1 MNTGLSRRAVL
12 AAASLCLRGRAQPP
26 AQPGNGRLKIA
37 VFSKHLQFLAGDE
50 LAAAAAR
57 IGFDAIDITVRK
69 GGHVEPERVRRELP
83 ALAAQVRA
91 HGLEVSMITTDIA
104 DAATPYAED
113 ILRTMAE
120 LGVRRYRWAG
130 FRYDPEQPYP
140 PQLERLKRRI
150 AALAALNARY
160 QACAMYHT
168 HSGRDLVGASIW
180 DLYILLKEF
189 DPNAVGVNY
198 DVAHAVIEG
207 GLGGWIN
214 SFRIAGPYVRGI
226 AVKDFAWGQTAKG
239 EWQPQ
244 WKPLGQGMVRFPE
257 FLAMVKRSG
266 FSGPVQMHFEY
277 PMGSAPEEVYGAMK
291 RDLAQLRGYL
301 GKAGL

>member
-12 AAASLCLRGRAQPP
+12 AAAGVCLCGRAQPP
-26 AQPGNGRLKIA
+26 QPRNGRLKIA
-37 VFSKHLQFLAGDE
+37 VFSKHLQFLAGGE

-57 IGFDAIDITVRK
+57 IGFDGIDITVRK
-69 GGHVEPERVRRELP
+69 GGHVEPERVRQDLP
-83 ALAAQVRA
+83 ALAAQIRS
-91 HGLEVSMITTDIA
+91 HGLEVPMITTDIA

-140 PQLERLKRRI
+140 PQLERLKHRI

-180 DLYILLKEF
+180 DLFILLKEF

-198 DVAHAVIEG
+198 DVAHAMIEG

-214 SFRIAGPYVRGI
+214 SFRVTGPYVRGI
-226 AVKDFAWGQTAKG
+226 AVKDFAWGKDGKG

-266 FSGPVQMHFEY
+266 FDGPVQMHFEY
-277 PMGSAPEEVYGAMK
+277 PMGNAPEDVYSAMK

-301 GKAGL
+301 GKVGL